1 MSTISFKD
9 IEMSTHGEL
18 PAVGEHIQEVLLTKN
33 DLSTVNLAE
42 YRGSRLLINVYPS
55 IDTQVCFQSV
65 LDFSSQLEATN
76 TQLLC
81 VSMDLPFALKRIAE
95 GTAALRHIHF
105 LSDFRNRSFGHL
117 FGLTIADGPLAG
129 LLARAV
135 ILVDED
141 QRVVYRELVQDIS
154 QVPNYAEAMAHIEA

>member
-18 PAVGEHIQEVLLTKN
+18 PKVGDAIQEVSLTRM
-33 DLSTVNLAE
+33 DLSTVNLSE
-42 YRGSRLLINVYPS
+42 YKGNGLLINVYPS

-65 LDFSSQLEATN
+65 LKFSSELEATN

-81 VSMDLPFALKRIAE
+81 VSMDLPFALKRIAQGE
-95 GTAALRHIHF
+95 KALGSIDF

-117 FGLTIADGPLAG
+117 FGLTIADEPP
-129 LLARAV
+129 
-135 ILVDED
+135 
-141 QRVVYRELVQDIS
+141 S
-154 QVPNYAEAMAHIEA
+154 